1 MAKIEPSIKSALTQY
16 AITHRGI
23 FSYSQLVQY
32 QNRFHLS
39 RSELEAALLE
49 VAAEFATPPI
59 SKFYVGAI
67 AWDDKSQQA
76 FLGANLE
83 FSHQALSLVVHAEQ
97 AAINNAWLNG
107 ATEISKM
114 TINAAPCGFCRQF
127 MNELST
133 AKELEILLPTGKTS
147 LCDLLPTSFG
157 PDDLGNS
164 EKLFSQVQHLAAN
177 ETSPASISAAL
188 YQHYLHAY
196 CPYTHNQS
204 AVEIKLD
211 TGECFY
217 GRYAENAA
225 YNPSLSPLQ
234 SALSQLAMSGKVL
247 SEVNV
252 VGITLLE
259 KQGCANQLQVSLAVL
274 KAYNAEHLLTHI
286 EIE

>member
-16 AITHRGI
+16 ATAHRGI
-23 FSYSQLVQY
+23 ISYSQLTQY
-32 QNRFHLS
+32 QNRFNLS
-39 RSELEAALLE
+39 DLELEAALLE

-59 SKFYVGAI
+59 SQFYVGAI
-67 AWDDKSQQA
+67 AWDDKSHQA

-107 ATEISKM
+107 AIEISKM

-127 MNELST
+127 MNELNT
-133 AKELEILLPTGKTS
+133 AKKLEILLPTGKTS

-164 EKLFSQVQHLAAN
+164 EKLFSQTHHLAEDKALP
-177 ETSPASISAAL
+177 ELISAAL
-188 YQHYLHAY
+188 YHHYLSAY

-211 TGECFY
+211 SGECFY

-252 VGITLLE
+252 AGITLLE
-259 KQGCANQLQVSLAVL
+259 KQGFANQLQVSLAVL
-274 KAYNAEHLLTHI
+274 QAYNAEHLLTHI

>member
-16 AITHRGI
+16 AVSNRGI
-23 FSYSQLVQY
+23 FSYSQLAEFQH
-32 QNRFHLS
+32 RFQLS
-39 RSELEAALLE
+39 AETLEALLLE
-49 VAAEFATPPI
+49 VAATFATPPI
-59 SKFYVGAI
+59 SQFYVGAI
-67 AWDDKSQQA
+67 AWDDNAQQA

-107 ATEISKM
+107 AAEISKM

-133 AKELEILLPTGKTS
+133 ADALEILLPTGQTS
-147 LCDLLPTSFG
+147 LHELLPTSFG

-164 EKLFSQVQHLAAN
+164 EKLFAQHVSKSSMSGCPSN
-177 ETSPASISAAL
+177 VSDNL
-188 YQHYLHAY
+188 YQHYLASY
-196 CPYTHNQS
+196 SPYTKNKS
-204 AVEIKLD
+204 AVEIKLAD
-211 TGECFY
+211 GECFY

-234 SALSQLAMSGKVL
+234 SALSQLAMSGKNLFDVDL
-247 SEVNV
+247 AQV
-252 VGITLLE
+252 TLLE
-259 KQGCANQLQVSLAVL
+259 KQGCANQKAVSLAVL
-274 KAYNAEHLLTHI
+274 ASYGLADSLTHI